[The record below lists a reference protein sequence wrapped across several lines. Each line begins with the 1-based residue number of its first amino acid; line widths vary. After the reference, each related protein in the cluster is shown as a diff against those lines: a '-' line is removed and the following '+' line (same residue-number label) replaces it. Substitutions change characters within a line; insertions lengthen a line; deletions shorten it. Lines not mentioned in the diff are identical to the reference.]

1 MKPTYEELTVQLANA
16 ESKCRELAAEN
27 AHMQQVI
34 GDVQTLYYESDGIV
48 GYHLN
53 GDIAKWDDVMPDL
66 WSETP
71 ATDAFLAEVRAS
83 VIPEGYVLVPQEMHL
98 SKVCFHMGI
107 KAPAVK

>member
-1 MKPTYEELTVQLANA
+1 MKPTYEELAVQLANS

-27 AHMQQVI
+27 ASLKKAAEFATAPDMWEDLGGNV
-34 GDVQTLYYESDGIV
+34 LRY
-48 GYHLN
+48 GYAEWYADRLK
-53 GDIAKWDDVMPDL
+53 AAL
-66 WSETP
+66 QTP